1 MRDHPS
7 AVTSA
12 VRRIV
17 QMLPPTDDYPENY
30 ARSVEAY
37 LRLVR
42 GLAPALGLADV
53 DDGTEDV
60 FFRRSFADAIDEVV
74 VCNEERGRILAGVGE
89 VLDEL
94 RHRRDEVAL
103 ADDEFN
109 AAFERLS
116 RRLHQ
121 ECVLPRVPM
130 QFLTLLRSIENAVS
144 LVIALD
150 RGDTLCAW
158 ANVYVR
164 LVLDRCSG
172 NKRRACRALDITY
185 HTLQAHLRRSP
196 RSIRMRDRR
205 GGPAPMKS
213 EAASTVKL

>member
-1 MRDHPS
+1 MREHPS
-7 AVTSA
+7 AVTSV

-17 QMLPPTDDYPENY
+17 QTLPPSDDYPENY

-60 FFRRSFADAIDEVV
+60 FFRRSFARAIDEVV
-74 VCNEERGRILAGVGE
+74 TCYEERGHILVGVGE
-89 VLDEL
+89 LLDEL
-94 RHRRDEVAL
+94 RHRREEVAL

-121 ECVLPRVPM
+121 ECVLPKVPM

-150 RGDTLCAW
+150 RGDMLCAW
-158 ANVYVR
+158 ASVYVR

-172 NKRRACRALDITY
+172 NKRQACCALGITY

-196 RSIRMRDRR
+196 RSIRMRDGRDGSAPTKREVRR
-205 GGPAPMKS
+205 R
-213 EAASTVKL
+213 